1 MFCDHC
7 HTHGP
12 TVVCIIDTS
21 TYGMYTIY
29 SMCIYITKIIQYM
42 LKLQHWQFYLIRDL
56 QRLPKHRV
64 LRSAEPR
71 MKKSTIDGSQFHTIS
86 HITWFF
92 YSLRWAILFSHPN
105 NRNLPTKSQES
116 SCLQNYRSRCT
127 SNRQH
132 RWSFLPVADYP
143 HRRLEHQYREVPV
156 LPTLRCAHFV
166 ERPVM
171 RRLLNVNY
179 PVVHSW
185 FVKAKT

>member
-1 MFCDHC
+1 M
-7 HTHGP
+7 
-12 TVVCIIDTS
+12 
-21 TYGMYTIY
+21 
-29 SMCIYITKIIQYM
+29 IQWF
-42 LKLQHWQFYLIRDL
+42 LHSFGSRPNLEW
-56 QRLPKHRV
+56 
-64 LRSAEPR
+64 RSWW
-71 MKKSTIDGSQFHTIS
+71 ITIS
-86 HITWFF
+86 YNFTYHLVF
-92 YSLRWAILFSHPN
+92 SKLALSHPFFTSN

-116 SCLQNYRSRCT
+116 SCLRNYRSRCT

-185 FVKAKT
+185 FVKQKHSSFICWMNKNKLTT